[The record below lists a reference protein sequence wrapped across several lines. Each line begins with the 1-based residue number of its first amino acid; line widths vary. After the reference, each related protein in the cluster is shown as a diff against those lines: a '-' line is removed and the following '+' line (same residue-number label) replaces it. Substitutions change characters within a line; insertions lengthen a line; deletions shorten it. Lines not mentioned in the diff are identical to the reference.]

1 MEATESFSR
10 IAFVGREVENERLR
24 VVTWTVLSRLQA
36 LIKSEQSR
44 KNSWCSTCGQHQHR
58 PSPQQLLRGGIEE
71 NFISCCHCDTQS
83 CDRYKQV

>member
-36 LIKSEQSR
+36 LMKSEQSR
-44 KNSWCSTCGQHQHR
+44 NSWCSTCGQHQHG
-58 PSPQQLLRGGIEE
+58 PSPQQLLRGGI
-71 NFISCCHCDTQS
+71 SCCHSDTQS